1 MHITHDLAEY
11 KRNEIVLSIVFPLS
25 VCLPVFRRVSNQGLR
40 SKEHRGGRKVHRE
53 VRGASY

>member
-1 MHITHDLAEY
+1 MTHDLAEY